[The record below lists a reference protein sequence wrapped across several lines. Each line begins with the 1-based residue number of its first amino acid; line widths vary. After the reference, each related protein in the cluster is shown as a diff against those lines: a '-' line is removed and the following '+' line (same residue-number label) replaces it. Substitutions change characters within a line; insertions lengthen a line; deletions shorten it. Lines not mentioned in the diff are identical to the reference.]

1 MTVRPFPAAGELDL
15 PQTSAPLGAPSAGA
29 SPASGAAAFAGA
41 VGDAFGQASAALTRA
56 DAAESAFATGRGGMQ
71 EMVIE
76 RAQADIALSVAS
88 AAASRAAQSLT
99 TILGMQI

>member
-1 MTVRPFPAAGELDL
+1 MTVRPLPATGELDL
-15 PQTSAPLGAPSAGA
+15 PQSSSPVDTSSA
-29 SPASGAAAFAGA
+29 SETPDRGAAAFAGA